1 VCPVQRAGAR
11 SKRLFAGMIVLLALF
26 GCASG
31 SDSED
36 RLAQD
41 CAKQGLAP
49 GTQASA
55 ACVERQQLQ
64 QQMELEQ
71 IRQARE
77 AARGGT
83 RL

>member
-1 VCPVQRAGAR
+1 MGLAGVR
-11 SKRLFAGMIVLLALF
+11 SKRVFAGAIVLSALF

-31 SDSED
+31 SDSEG

>member
-1 VCPVQRAGAR
+1 MGLAGAR
-11 SKRLFAGMIVLLALF
+11 SKLLFAGAILLPALF

-31 SDSED
+31 SDSEG

-41 CAKQGLAP
+41 CARQGLTP

-55 ACVERQQLQ
+55 ACIGRQQLQ
-64 QQMELEQ
+64 QQIELEQ

>member
-1 VCPVQRAGAR
+1 MGIADAR
-11 SKRLFAGMIVLLALF
+11 SKRLLVGALVLSTLF

-31 SDSED
+31 SDSEG

-41 CAKQGLAP
+41 CARQGLTP

-55 ACVERQQLQ
+55 ACVEGQQLQ

>member
-1 VCPVQRAGAR
+1 
-11 SKRLFAGMIVLLALF
+11 MIVLLALF

-31 SDSED
+31 SDSEG

-49 GTQASA
+49 GTQAFA

-64 QQMELEQ
+64 QQMEREQ